1 MFSECYT
8 LTAVALIHLDTNLFN
23 LYSGLSQKS
32 SVVGKG
38 QGAPQRHVEEESSTL
53 GEQESSLMLASLIEE
68 CEEYVRTEEFT
79 KDLSSQI
86 LKLFMKERAQH
97 EEDLYNHNANFDHDQ
112 DRDRDS
118 YYDNELLKH
127 EESPESVD
135 SAYDSMDK
143 RDNPFHGYHSQVSM
157 TLENHHPQMSK
168 SSSLSHFLEDDNISN
183 ASTIKNA
190 ARQFR
195 DESISYDTVLREDKL
210 QITCLTFWGQM
221 FRIFSSFFSKICY
234 SSIYENS
241 RQFFAVNETRK
252 Q

>member
-1 MFSECYT
+1 
-8 LTAVALIHLDTNLFN
+8 
-23 LYSGLSQKS
+23 
-32 SVVGKG
+32 
-38 QGAPQRHVEEESSTL
+38 
-53 GEQESSLMLASLIEE
+53 
-68 CEEYVRTEEFT
+68 
-79 KDLSSQI
+79 
-86 LKLFMKERAQH
+86 MKERAQH
-97 EEDLYNHNANFDHDQ
+97 EEDLYNHNNNFDHDLH
-112 DRDRDS
+112 RDRDS

-157 TLENHHPQMSK
+157 TLENHHSQMSK
-168 SSSLSHFLEDDNISN
+168 SSSLSHFLEEDNISN

-210 QITCLTFWGQM
+210 QITCWHTFWGQM
-221 FRIFSSFFSKICY
+221 FRIFCPFFPKDLLQLY
-234 SSIYENS
+234 FYENS
-241 RQFFAVNETRK
+241 RQVFAVNETRK